1 MLIQATQLR
10 VGMIFQEG
18 KNLYRLT
25 YVHHVTP
32 GNLRGFVQTKFKDIR
47 TGIQYE
53 RKFSSEDRIDKATL
67 DYRQMEYLYEDRGEF
82 HFMDTG
88 SHEQISLLRDVV
100 GDLDKFLASNQNVDI
115 AFFEG
120 KPLSVELPASV
131 ALRVV
136 ETVPGMKH
144 ATATGSSK
152 PATLET
158 GLVVQVPQFVNEGDS
173 VRVDTSTGEYL
184 ERVKK

>member
-53 RKFSSEDRIDKATL
+53 RKFSSEDRVDKATL
-67 DYRQMEYLYEDRGEF
+67 DYRELEYLYEVRGEF
-82 HFMDTG
+82 HFMDMQT
-88 SHEQISLLRDVV
+88 HEQISLMRDVV
-100 GDLDKFLASNQNVDI
+100 QDLEKFLSTNQQVDI

-120 KPLSVELPASV
+120 TPLLVELPASV
-131 ALRVV
+131 SLRVV

-144 ATATGSSK
+144 ATATSSSK

-158 GLVVQVPQFVNEGDS
+158 GLVVQVPQFVNEGDF

-184 ERVKK
+184 ERIKK

>member
-18 KNLYRLT
+18 KNLYRLL

-47 TGIQYE
+47 SGIQYE

-67 DYRQMEYLYEDRGEF
+67 DYREMEYLYEARGEF
-82 HFMDTG
+82 HFMNMQTQE
-88 SHEQISLLRDVV
+88 HISLMRDVV
-100 GDLDKFLASNQNVDI
+100 GDLDKLLSPNQQVDI
-115 AFFEG
+115 AFFDG
-120 KPLSVELPASV
+120 TPLSVELPASV
-131 ALRVV
+131 NLRVI

-144 ATATGSSK
+144 ATATSSSK

-158 GLVVQVPQFVNEGDS
+158 GIVVQVPQFVNEGDF

>member
-10 VGMIFQEG
+10 VGMIFCEG

-53 RKFSSEDRIDKATL
+53 RKFSSEDRVDKATL
-67 DYRQMEYLYEDRGEF
+67 DYRELEYLYEDRGEF
-82 HFMDTG
+82 HFMDMQT
-88 SHEQISLLRDVV
+88 HEQISLARDMV
-100 GDLDKFLASNQNVDI
+100 GDLDKFLSTNQKADI

-120 KPLSVELPASV
+120 APLLVELPASV
-131 ALRVV
+131 SLRVV
-136 ETVPGMKH
+136 ETVPGMKS
-144 ATATGSSK
+144 ATATSSSK

-158 GLVVQVPQFVNEGDS
+158 GLVVQVPQFVNEGDF
-173 VRVDTSTGEYL
+173 VRVDTSTGKYV